1 MKWRKYTIHTT
12 TEAEDLVSMMLMEL
26 GVEGVE
32 IEDNVPL
39 SEADTK
45 GMFIDILPETGPD
58 DGTSRL
64 SFYLHIREDED
75 AEEVMEDQH
84 DGNELA
90 KSGQADAAA
99 ETEDLS
105 RDASEDRSYSIAD
118 RLWTEKEISD
128 LMQSIRDNLE
138 EMRNYIDV
146 GEARIEEG
154 ITEET
159 DWRDNWKAFFKPVK
173 AGSFL
178 IKPTWETV
186 PEEYIKEMEDGS
198 LKVIEIDPGTAFGT
212 GSHETT
218 QLCLKAL
225 ERYLQSGDKVLD
237 IGTGSG
243 ILGIAALKAG
253 AGYVAATELD
263 EQCEPS
269 IMDNTGFN
277 NISEEEFRL
286 FIGNIIGDEA
296 FKENVLS
303 SIDASGNTG
312 KTCSTGNSGNAEYAG
327 NAENVG
333 NAGNAEDKSLG
344 SSCGIKNDTQGSRK
358 FDIVIANILAP
369 VICMLAGR
377 GEADSLIKTGGIF
390 ITSGIIDEKLEDVI
404 NAFKSNPAWEILEVN
419 EQGEWRSVIAER
431 R

>member
-58 DGTSRL
+58 DGTSKL
-64 SFYLHIREDED
+64 SFYLHIREDEG
-75 AEEVMEDQH
+75 AEEAGNDTD
-84 DGNELA
+84 DGTRQD
-90 KSGQADAAA
+90 KSGKADKAA

-118 RLWTEKEISD
+118 RLWTEEEISG
-128 LMQSIRDNLE
+128 LMQSVRDNLE

-186 PEEYIKEMEDGS
+186 PEEYIREMEDGK

-218 QLCLKAL
+218 QLCLKAI
-225 ERYLQSGDKVLD
+225 ERYLHSGDKVLD

-277 NISEEEFRL
+277 NITEGEFRL
-286 FIGNIIGDEA
+286 FIGNIIGDDV
-296 FKENVLS
+296 FKKNVLS
-303 SIDASGNTG
+303 SIDDSGNTG
-312 KTCSTGNSGNAEYAG
+312 KAG
-327 NAENVG
+327 NVG
-333 NAGNAEDKSLG
+333 NTGNTLSAGSAGQESSGCSRGMKDDMPG
-344 SSCGIKNDTQGSRK
+344 SEK

-369 VICMLAGR
+369 VICMLAGA

-390 ITSGIIDEKLEDVI
+390 ITSGIIDEKLEDVV

>member
-64 SFYLHIREDED
+64 SFYLHIREDENAGD
-75 AEEVMEDQH
+75 VG
-84 DGNELA
+84 DGPSDGTGQI

-99 ETEDLS
+99 EMEDLS
-105 RDASEDRSYSIAD
+105 QDASEDRSYSIAD
-118 RLWTEKEISD
+118 RLWTEVEISD
-128 LMQSIRDNLE
+128 LMQSVRDNLE

-225 ERYLQSGDKVLD
+225 ECYLQSGDKVLD

-303 SIDASGNTG
+303 SIDASGNTDN
-312 KTCSTGNSGNAEYAG
+312 TCNTGNVGNAENAG
-327 NAENVG
+327 NVG
-333 NAGNAEDKSLG
+333 NAGKTEDKSSG
-344 SSCGIKNDTQGSRK
+344 SCGIKNDTPGGRK

-369 VICMLAGR
+369 VICMLAGA

-390 ITSGIIDEKLEDVI
+390 ITSGIIDEKLEDVV